1 VTKQPA
7 TRLVAA
13 VLIIGGLAIAPLLDD
28 DLVEEPLAGL
38 SPEASV
44 LPAPHFEIIWRE
56 GELALQGHTLSSGHE
71 RDLLEVAAS
80 SYPNTAVASNF
91 EPLGTVPAH
100 WADTTVKVVYL
111 LAETVSADATL
122 SEKNLTI
129 RSVTVDEL
137 GWRNRLEAMKKSLP
151 ETVSLSTDSLVVDD
165 GIDAATVCARSFK
178 SFETG
183 PVNFEESSAE
193 FRGSAYPRLDRVISL
208 ARSCNESRITVTGH
222 TDASGDETW
231 NQRLSLKR
239 ANAVADYMAAGGVAR
254 SRLKVAG
261 VGSSMPIADDNT
273 RYGRSLNR
281 RIEIALSAD

>member
-1 VTKQPA
+1 MIKRPA
-7 TRLVAA
+7 TKLVAA
-13 VLIIGGLAIAPLLDD
+13 ILIIGGLAIAPLLGD
-28 DLVEEPLAGL
+28 DLLKEPLVDL

-44 LPAPHFEIIWRE
+44 LPAPHFEIVWRE
-56 GELALQGHTLSSGHE
+56 GELALLGHTLSSSHE

-80 SYPNTAVASNF
+80 SYPDMAVTTNF
-91 EPLGTVPAH
+91 ESLGTVPAH
-100 WADTTVKVVYL
+100 WARTTVKVVYL
-111 LAETVSADATL
+111 LAGTVSADATL
-122 SEKNLTI
+122 SEKTLTI
-129 RSVTVDEL
+129 RSVTVDEP

-151 ETVSLSTDSLVVDD
+151 ETVSLSIDSLVVDD

-183 PVNFEESSAE
+183 AINFEESSAE
-193 FRGSAYPRLDRVISL
+193 FRSSAYPRLDRVISL
-208 ARSCNESRITVTGH
+208 ARSCDESRVTVTGH

-239 ANAVADYMAAGGVAR
+239 ANAVADYVAAGGVAR
-254 SRLKVAG
+254 SRLTVAG

>member
-1 VTKQPA
+1 MIKHPA
-7 TRLVAA
+7 TRLIAA

-28 DLVEEPLAGL
+28 DLLEDPVAEL
-38 SPEASV
+38 SV
-44 LPAPHFEIIWRE
+44 LPAPQFEIIWRE
-56 GELALQGHTLSSGHE
+56 GELTLLGHTLSSGHE
-71 RDLLEVAAS
+71 RNLLDVAAT
-80 SYPNTAVASNF
+80 SYPDAAVASNF
-91 EPLGTVPAH
+91 EPLGTVPVH
-100 WADTTVKVVYL
+100 WADTTVNVVYL

-122 SEKNLTI
+122 SEKTLTI

-151 ETVSLSTDSLVVDD
+151 ETVSLSIDSFVVDD
-165 GIDAATVCARSFK
+165 EIEAATVCARSFK

-183 PVNFEESSAE
+183 AINFEESSAQ
-193 FRGSAYPRLDRVISL
+193 FRSSAYPRLDRVISL
-208 ARSCNESRITVTGH
+208 ARSCDESRITVTGH

-239 ANAVADYMAAGGVAR
+239 ANAVADYVAAGGVAQ
-254 SRLKVAG
+254 SRLTVAG